1 MRITR
6 PIVAAASAALL
17 VVGLNGVASAQ
28 SAPTRA
34 VAYVNPDAGAATAN
48 PDVEANSSCATPDTN
63 DTQAVGDPATGTGNV
78 HVDACLFAGASPLDT
93 RASFDVIG
101 PAVVSGCP
109 DPDKE
114 AMAKSSTKTDARC
127 TLSGFEDANKEY
139 HVRVVGTS
147 AGIAQVVF
155 CGDPESNG
163 CADASVKETV
173 IITFQGES
181 APVAAPASSA
191 QSGAATPAA
200 TPAAAIPVGAVA
212 AGEAPETRTGPLLP
226 AVAAGLIALAG
237 SLAWNRRPARI

>member
-1 MRITR
+1 MRISR
-6 PIVAAASAALL
+6 PIVAAASATLL
-17 VVGLNGVASAQ
+17 VVALNATASAQ

-34 VAYVNPDAGAATAN
+34 VAYVNPDAGAPTAN

-63 DTQAVGDPATGTGNV
+63 DTQAVGDPATGTNNV
-78 HVDACLFAGASPLDT
+78 HIDACLFSGASALDT

-101 PAVVSGCP
+101 PAVIWGCP

-114 AMAKSSTKTDARC
+114 ATVKSSTKTDSRC
-127 TLSGFEDANKEY
+127 TLSGFEDANEEY
-139 HVRVVGTS
+139 HVRVVGTG

-173 IITFQGES
+173 IVTFQGES
-181 APVAAPASSA
+181 SPVAGPAAPAA
-191 QSGAATPAA
+191 QAGGATTTAT
-200 TPAAAIPVGAVA
+200 PVGAVA
-212 AGEAPETRTGPLLP
+212 AGEAPESRTGPLLP

-237 SLAWNRRPARI
+237 SVAWSRRPVRA